1 MNKERLEQVEQWLLA
16 GAPERRFD
24 MGRVVDVPEGQKENW
39 CGTSCCIAGYVFSQE
54 VAFNPAKHDRHF
66 VGYKQVE
73 PIASAALG
81 LSFEVSNRL
90 FYIQSTSGVFY
101 DGDWGMITT
110 EQAAQAVR
118 NVIEHGEPMWENIL
132 DFFEPYKGDV

>member
-24 MGRVVDVPEGQKENW
+24 MGRLVDVPEGQKDNW

-54 VAFNPAKHDRHF
+54 VAFNPSKHNPRF
-66 VGYKQVE
+66 NGYEKVE
-73 PIASAALG
+73 PIAAAALG
-81 LSFEVSNRL
+81 LSDRVSHRL
-90 FYIQSTSGVFY
+90 FYIQSINGMNY
-101 DGDWGMITT
+101 EGDWAEVTP

-118 NVIEHGEPMWENIL
+118 NVINYGEPLWETIL
-132 DFFEPYKGDV
+132 EFYNEGEY

>member
-24 MGRVVDVPEGQKENW
+24 MNTLVDVPEGQKENW

-54 VAFNPAKHDRHF
+54 VAFNPSKHNQRF
-66 VGYKQVE
+66 NGYEQVAPVAAE
-73 PIASAALG
+73 ALG
-81 LSFEVSNRL
+81 LSDKVSNRL
-90 FYIQSTSGVFY
+90 FYIKSTNGMSY
-101 DGDWGMITT
+101 DGDWAEVTT

-132 DFFEPYKGDV
+132 ESYYEEDY

>member
-24 MGRVVDVPEGQKENW
+24 MGRLVDVPEGQKENW

-54 VAFNPAKHDRHF
+54 VAFNPSKHNQRF
-66 VGYKQVE
+66 NGYEEVE
-73 PIASAALG
+73 PIAAAALG
-81 LSFEVSNRL
+81 LRLRLGQRL
-90 FYIQSTSGVFY
+90 FYIQSTSGVGY
-101 DGDWGMITT
+101 DGDWAEVTT
-110 EQAAQAVR
+110 EQAAEAVR

-132 DFFEPYKGDV
+132 DFFEEGY

>member
-24 MGRVVDVPEGQKENW
+24 MGRLVEVLDDQKDNW

-54 VAFNPAKHDRHF
+54 VAFNPSKHNSRF
-66 VGYKQVE
+66 NGYEEVE
-73 PIASAALG
+73 PIAAAALG
-81 LSFEVSNRL
+81 LSNRVSHRL
-90 FYIQSTSGVFY
+90 FYIESTNGRSYEGNWFEV
-101 DGDWGMITT
+101 TP

-118 NVIEHGEPMWENIL
+118 NVIEQGEPLWENIL
-132 DFFEPYKGDV
+132 EFYEDGEY

>member
-24 MGRVVDVPEGQKENW
+24 MGRLVDVPEGQKENW

-54 VAFNPAKHDRHF
+54 VAFNPSKRNWRF
-66 VGYKQVE
+66 NGYEEVE
-73 PIASAALG
+73 PVAAAALG
-81 LSFEVSNRL
+81 LSDEVSHRL
-90 FYIQSTSGVFY
+90 FYIQSTSGVGY
-101 DGDWGMITT
+101 DGDWAEVTT
-110 EQAAQAVR
+110 EQAAEAVR

-132 DFFEPYKGDV
+132 DFFEEGY

>member
-24 MGRVVDVPEGQKENW
+24 MNTLVDIPADQKENW

-54 VAFNPAKHDRHF
+54 VAFNPSKHNRYF
-66 VGYKQVE
+66 VGFEQVG
-73 PIASAALG
+73 PIAAEALG

-90 FYIQSTSGVFY
+90 FYIQSTSGVGY
-101 DGDWGMITT
+101 DGDWAEVTT

-118 NVIEHGEPMWENIL
+118 NVIEQGEPMWENIL
-132 DFFEPYKGDV
+132 DFFEEDY